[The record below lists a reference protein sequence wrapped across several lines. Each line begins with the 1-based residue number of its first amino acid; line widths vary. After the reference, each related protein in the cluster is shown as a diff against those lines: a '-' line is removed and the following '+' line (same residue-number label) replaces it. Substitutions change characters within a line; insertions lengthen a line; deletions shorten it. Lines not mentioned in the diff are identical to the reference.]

1 MATIIH
7 DIDEMQRRAD
17 SIRSS
22 GQRIGLVPTMGALHD
37 GHLSLVRIAR
47 ERADAVITTVFVNP
61 RQFGQGEDFDRYP
74 RDLVR
79 DLRLASSAGTDLLF
93 APEPAAMYP
102 AAYRTFVHVEELTDV
117 LEGAMR
123 PGHFRGVTT
132 VVSKLFMITKPH
144 MAVFGQKDAQQA
156 AVIRRMVR
164 DLNFDITIV
173 VAPTVREKDGLAMSS
188 RNVYL
193 TAEQRREAPAVHR
206 SLLLAEEA
214 LRGGERNASAIRKR
228 MGELIVR
235 DSSGIPDYISVADA
249 ESLREVDFCSPGQS
263 LLVSLAVRFGTTR
276 LIDNTTITL

>member
-7 DIDEMQRRAD
+7 DIDEMRRRAD
-17 SIRSS
+17 SIRAS

-47 ERADAVITTVFVNP
+47 ERTDAVITTVFVNP
-61 RQFGQGEDFDRYP
+61 TQFGQGEDFERYP
-74 RDLVR
+74 RDLAR
-79 DLRLASSAGTDLLF
+79 DLALATAAGTEILF
-93 APEPAAMYP
+93 APKPAAMYP
-102 AAYRTFVHVEELTDV
+102 AAYRTFVNVEGLTDV
-117 LEGAMR
+117 LEGAVR

-144 MAVFGQKDAQQA
+144 IAVFGQKDAQQT

-164 DLNFDITIV
+164 DLNFDITVV
-173 VAPTVREKDGLAMSS
+173 VAPIVREKDGLAMSS

-193 TAEQRREAPAVHR
+193 TAEQRREAPVIHR
-206 SLLLAEEA
+206 SLLLAEEV
-214 LRGGERNASAIRKR
+214 LRSGERDASAVRKR
-228 MGELIVR
+228 MGELIAR
-235 DSSGIPDYISVADA
+235 DSSGITDYVSVADA
-249 ESLREVDFCSPGQS
+249 ESLREIDFCSPGES

>member
-1 MATIIH
+1 
-7 DIDEMQRRAD
+7 
-17 SIRSS
+17 
-22 GQRIGLVPTMGALHD
+22 
-37 GHLSLVRIAR
+37 
-47 ERADAVITTVFVNP
+47 
-61 RQFGQGEDFDRYP
+61 
-74 RDLVR
+74 
-79 DLRLASSAGTDLLF
+79 
-93 APEPAAMYP
+93 MYP
-102 AAYRTFVHVEELTDV
+102 AAHRTFVHVEELTDV

-173 VAPTVREKDGLAMSS
+173 VAPTVREEDGLALSS

-235 DSSGIPDYISVADA
+235 DSSGIADYISVADA

>member
-117 LEGAMR
+117 LEGA
-123 PGHFRGVTT
+123 
-132 VVSKLFMITKPH
+132 KLFMITKPH

>member
-61 RQFGQGEDFDRYP
+61 TQFGQGEDFDRYP
-74 RDLVR
+74 RDLAR
-79 DLRLASSAGTDLLF
+79 DLALASSAGTDLLF

-102 AAYRTFVHVEELTDV
+102 AGHRTFVHVEELTEV
-117 LEGAMR
+117 LEGAVR

-164 DLNFDITIV
+164 DLNFNITIV

-214 LRGGERNASAIRKR
+214 LRGGERNASSIRKR